1 MSKENNVEDHYSHPS
16 LLASIKEGLKK
27 QGKSLV
33 NLTLDDI
40 APIDEFHIG
49 GRQASVDFFS
59 QLNFDSSMNV
69 LDLGC
74 GLGGPARFVAK
85 EFGCSVAGVD
95 LTTDY
100 VNAGN
105 ELSKWVG
112 LELKVKLQ
120 QGSILDLPFHTGSF
134 DVIYM
139 MHVGMNIHEKEHLAK
154 EAFRVLKPRGVF
166 GIYDV
171 MRIGE
176 GDVLYPVPWAT
187 TEKTSALE
195 KPEQYQS
202 HLSAV
207 GFSPL
212 SIRERGDFAQE
223 FFEKMAKS
231 KGDVAGPPPLG
242 LHVLMGDNAKEKASN
257 VLSMIKGGLLAPVEL
272 IALKVS

>member
-16 LLASIKEGLKK
+16 LLALIKEGLKK

-59 QLNFDSSMNV
+59 QLSFDRSMNV

-120 QGSILDLPFHTGSF
+120 QGSILDLPFHAGSF

-176 GDVLYPVPWAT
+176 GDVQYPVPWAT

-195 KPEQYQS
+195 KPEQYQA
-202 HLSAV
+202 HLSAA

-223 FFEKMAKS
+223 FFEKMAKNM
-231 KGDVAGPPPLG
+231 GDVAGPPPLG